1 MIKKITRLFLAISIS
16 FMFFISP
23 VLARGDFVSAS
34 KSDEE
39 IKVYFFSRNG
49 CPHCTNEYPFLE
61 RLEQKYPEV
70 KVYKF
75 DIAED
80 EEGLNLLKEFEKE
93 FNIKVAGVPFTVVEK
108 EYFTG
113 WYNEETTGTKIENA
127 VLRVRQGKQEKVEV
141 VSSQDNPFLLDKTKV
156 VKPSLPVVGILHRI
170 NSYIVLIFS
179 LWKI

>member
-1 MIKKITRLFLAISIS
+1 M
-16 FMFFISP
+16 
-23 VLARGDFVSAS
+23 
-34 KSDEE
+34 
-39 IKVYFFSRNG
+39 
-49 CPHCTNEYPFLE
+49 
-61 RLEQKYPEV
+61 
-70 KVYKF
+70 
-75 DIAED
+75 
-80 EEGLNLLKEFEKE
+80 KEFEKE